1 MDLLRNASIKLKLEA
16 IILFIT
22 ATVLLLSL
30 LLFMVFEINS
40 ARGEA
45 ATRLQSLAL
54 LLGANSS
61 AAITFSDQDTAN
73 DILATL
79 STQQDV
85 IEATITLNN
94 GDRFARYVSAKF
106 EATSKPERETTPVAS
121 YFRLITVEEPIL
133 LDGEGIGTLHIV
145 GDMSRAKSIL
155 LQQSL
160 LVLGVYIVSMVF
172 AFWLSNRFQR
182 LISKPV
188 QQLLRTMKKVAVKRD
203 FTHRAHRLS
212 NDELG
217 SLVDGFNAM
226 LDRIQKHDSKL
237 AAYHQDLER
246 QVTERT
252 RELNTAKNEAE
263 AASQAKSDFLATM
276 SHEIRTPMSGVI
288 GFAHLL
294 KKTQLDDQQDEYT
307 EIIISSAQSLL
318 EIIDD
323 ILNFSKME
331 AGKLSLDCSNFALQ
345 SLIHGVEVLFTPK
358 AMEKGL
364 TLSTS
369 VGDNIPAMLYGDPA
383 KLRQVLINLV
393 GNAIKFTDTGSVSVK
408 LEMEDQTEQRLILKI
423 TVSDTGIGIT
433 PEQKSML
440 FQPFQQCDGSL
451 TRSYGGTGLGL
462 VIAQRLADLMGGDIR
477 LTSTPGRGS
486 TFIARLRL
494 EVAKPVNESGLAAV
508 EPRKMPSSPEPRN
521 RDESGDPLFSKLTI
535 LVVDDSQVNLTL
547 ASTLL
552 RKKGANIIAVSSAF
566 KALEVI
572 RKQAFDLVLMDLEMP
587 GMSGI
592 EAARKIRSFH
602 NSEKLPIIAVTAHI
616 LPQKQQD
623 VFAAG
628 MDDLLAKPYL
638 PDQLYTIIRKW
649 SGDHYD
655 SAAAT
660 TVDSELG
667 DESAVYNQH
676 AALASVENDNNTAD
690 LILEE
695 FLHMLP
701 GSEAAMRDALANGD
715 HSALYQAAHK
725 LAGSASSSG
734 ASSIYIGAVT
744 VKESLMQESADAAD
758 IEQRVKALLEET
770 GKFKDYFASKTKT
783 S

>member
-1 MDLLRNASIKLKLEA
+1 
-16 IILFIT
+16 
-22 ATVLLLSL
+22 
-30 LLFMVFEINS
+30 
-40 ARGEA
+40 
-45 ATRLQSLAL
+45 
-54 LLGANSS
+54 
-61 AAITFSDQDTAN
+61 
-73 DILATL
+73 
-79 STQQDV
+79 
-85 IEATITLNN
+85 
-94 GDRFARYVSAKF
+94 
-106 EATSKPERETTPVAS
+106 
-121 YFRLITVEEPIL
+121 
-133 LDGEGIGTLHIV
+133 
-145 GDMSRAKSIL
+145 
-155 LQQSL
+155 
-160 LVLGVYIVSMVF
+160 
-172 AFWLSNRFQR
+172 
-182 LISKPV
+182 
-188 QQLLRTMKKVAVKRD
+188 
-203 FTHRAHRLS
+203 
-212 NDELG
+212 
-217 SLVDGFNAM
+217 
-226 LDRIQKHDSKL
+226 
-237 AAYHQDLER
+237 
-246 QVTERT
+246 
-252 RELNTAKNEAE
+252 
-263 AASQAKSDFLATM
+263 
-276 SHEIRTPMSGVI
+276 
-288 GFAHLL
+288 
-294 KKTQLDDQQDEYT
+294 
-307 EIIISSAQSLL
+307 
-318 EIIDD
+318 
-323 ILNFSKME
+323 
-331 AGKLSLDCSNFALQ
+331 
-345 SLIHGVEVLFTPK
+345 
-358 AMEKGL
+358 
-364 TLSTS
+364 
-369 VGDNIPAMLYGDPA
+369 
-383 KLRQVLINLV
+383 
-393 GNAIKFTDTGSVSVK
+393 
-408 LEMEDQTEQRLILKI
+408 
-423 TVSDTGIGIT
+423 
-433 PEQKSML
+433 
-440 FQPFQQCDGSL
+440 
-451 TRSYGGTGLGL
+451 
-462 VIAQRLADLMGGDIR
+462 
-477 LTSTPGRGS
+477 
-486 TFIARLRL
+486 
-494 EVAKPVNESGLAAV
+494 
-508 EPRKMPSSPEPRN
+508 
-521 RDESGDPLFSKLTI
+521 
-535 LVVDDSQVNLTL
+535 

>member
-1 MDLLRNASIKLKLEA
+1 MDLLRNASIKHKLEA
-16 IILFIT
+16 IILMIT

-40 ARGEA
+40 ARSEA

-85 IEATITLNN
+85 IEATIVLTN
-94 GDRFARYVSAKF
+94 GDRFARYASAKF
-106 EATSKPERETTPVAS
+106 EATSKLDRERTSVGS
-121 YFRLITVEEPIL
+121 YFRLITVKEPIL
-133 LDGEGIGTLHIV
+133 LDGESIGMLHIV

-188 QQLLRTMKKVAVKRD
+188 QQLLRTMKKVAVRRD
-203 FTHRAHRLS
+203 FTHRAKRLS

-294 KKTQLDDQQDEYT
+294 KKTTLDHQQDEYT

-318 EIIDD
+318 QIIDD

-345 SLIHGVEVLFTPK
+345 TLTHGVEVLFTPK

-364 TLSTS
+364 TLTTS
-369 VGDNIPAMLYGDPA
+369 VEDDIPAILFGDPA
-383 KLRQVLINLV
+383 KFRQVLINLV
-393 GNAIKFTDTGSVSVK
+393 GNAIKFTDTGSVNVK
-408 LEMEDQTEQRLILKI
+408 LEMEDQRDEQVVLKI

-433 PEQKSML
+433 PEQQSML

-462 VIAQRLADLMGGDIR
+462 VIAQRLADLMGGDIK

-486 TFIARLRL
+486 TFITRLRL
-494 EVAKPVNESGLAAV
+494 EKAKSVNESGLTAIV
-508 EPRKMPSSPEPRN
+508 PQKTPSSPESQDKEEN
-521 RDESGDPLFSKLTI
+521 GDPLFSRLTI

-552 RKKGANIIAVSSAF
+552 SKKGANMVAVSSAYE
-566 KALEVI
+566 ALEVI
-572 RKQAFDLVLMDLEMP
+572 QKQTFDLILMDLEMP

-592 EAARKIRSFH
+592 EAARRIRTVH
-602 NSEKLPIIAVTAHI
+602 KSEELPIIAVTAHI

-628 MDDLLAKPYL
+628 MVDLLAKPYL
-638 PDQLYTIIRKW
+638 PDQLYSIIRKW
-649 SGDHYD
+649 SGECYD
-655 SAAAT
+655 SAAAK
-660 TVDSELG
+660 TVDSKLG
-667 DESAVYNQH
+667 DESAMYNQQ
-676 AALASVENDNNTAD
+676 AALASVENDNKTAG

-695 FLHMLP
+695 FLDMLP
-701 GSEAAMRDALANGD
+701 SCEGAMRDALEKGD
-715 HSALYQAAHK
+715 RAALYQAAHK
-725 LAGSASSSG
+725 LAGSAGSSG
-734 ASSIYIGAVT
+734 ATSIYIGAVSL
-744 VKESLMQESADAAD
+744 KESLTQEPVDAND
-758 IEQRVKALLEET
+758 IEQRIQALLEET
-770 GKFKDYFASKTKT
+770 GKFKDYFSTKTKT
-783 S
+783 N